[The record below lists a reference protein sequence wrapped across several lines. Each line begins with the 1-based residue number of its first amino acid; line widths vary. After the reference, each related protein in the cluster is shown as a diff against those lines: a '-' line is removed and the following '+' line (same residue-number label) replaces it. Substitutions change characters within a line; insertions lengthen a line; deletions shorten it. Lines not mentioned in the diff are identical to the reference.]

1 MDSLVLNEM
10 EILENW
16 TYFMVFQRTELVG
29 KSKKKIDFGLVSGKA
44 LKHDDIS
51 KRGKTVI

>member
-1 MDSLVLNEM
+1 MDSFVLNEM

-16 TYFMVFQRTELVG
+16 IYFMVFQRTELVG
-29 KSKKKIDFGLVSGKA
+29 KSKNKIDFGLVSGKA

-51 KRGKTVI
+51 KMGKTVV